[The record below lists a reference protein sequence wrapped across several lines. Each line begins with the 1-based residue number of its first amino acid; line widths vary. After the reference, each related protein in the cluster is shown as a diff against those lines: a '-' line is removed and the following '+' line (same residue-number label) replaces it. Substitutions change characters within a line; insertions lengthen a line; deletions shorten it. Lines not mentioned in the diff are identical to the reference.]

1 MSEKYFTV
9 DARAMLTWGRD
20 SIKDHTTAV
29 LELVKNSYDAGA
41 KIVEVVIFAGS
52 ENKAERM
59 IRIADDGSGM
69 TAAQL
74 ETNWLRIG
82 FSEKLES
89 KKGRFGRRKTGEKGV
104 GRISA
109 DRLGSKLQLKS
120 QARNSSATGLEV
132 DWTEFDQGGR
142 ALSEIPIPFL
152 VNPTFDICRPSV
164 FDKKK
169 KVFLATAPRPNS
181 RNQTGTELTITDLR
195 HKWSANDIAEL
206 RHELSV
212 LTPPFEPVI
221 DFQIRVQNDLDSDL
235 NGVLLSPFYETAEI
249 EGDFSYSGNGTVTY
263 RIKDRDEK
271 GRVRKAKTIETNWAE
286 FVHAPIPSQDDGG
299 DVDGVDGDSEVTP
312 TCGPLDV
319 KLLFYPR
326 DEQTLRGTE
335 LSLKQLKEF
344 LDTNVG
350 VKVYR
355 DNVRVMPYGSVE
367 RPEGDWL
374 GLGERKARSPA
385 GAARKKDFRVGPNQI
400 VGAVFLTRD
409 RNPGLIDT
417 SGREGLVHSDAFI
430 ELKSFLLSGCFPTI
444 EARYHEIFTARRKED
459 DDPSP
464 RETIRE
470 VNEGLTELTKSLNT
484 VGTELPKRAS
494 QKIEVLRN
502 QIKASRDRLQR
513 LQRSSEEL
521 ASQATIYRGLATL
534 GITAA
539 TFGHETEIALQSC
552 LTSVDVAYRLL
563 RGKPTVSEDAIKEL
577 AKAIEFG
584 KRISAWGAF
593 TLKRVRRDK
602 RQKRSED
609 VTKLIT
615 ELVDGLKEAFDA
627 STITLRSR
635 FQAVEGETF
644 PMDVESVAL
653 NLLTNAYYFA
663 KQNRKERHVSI
674 TLRNARRLGEKGFE
688 LAVGDSGPGVR
699 QEMRNQI
706 WEPLF
711 STKVDAAGRP
721 FGTGL
726 GLSIIDS
733 VVKDMGGVRT
743 VDMDPELKGA
753 RFTVWLK
760 LG

>member
-1 MSEKYFTV
+1 MPEKHFTV

-41 KIVEVVIFAGS
+41 TIVEVRVLAAS
-52 ENKAERM
+52 QSSADRM
-59 IRIADDGSGM
+59 IRISDDGVGM
-69 TAAQL
+69 TAENL
-74 ETNWLRIG
+74 EKNWLRLG
-82 FSEKLES
+82 YSEKLKS
-89 KKGRFGRRKTGEKGV
+89 KKARFGRRKTGEKGI

-109 DRLGSKLQLKS
+109 DRLGSQLELKT
-120 QARNSSATGLEV
+120 QAKNTTATGLKV
-132 DWTEFDQGGR
+132 DWSKFDEGGK
-142 ALSEIPIPFL
+142 AISEIPIPFL
-152 VNPTFDICRPSV
+152 PNPTFNICRPSV

-169 KVFLATAPRPNS
+169 KTFREPPAPRPNS
-181 RNQTGTELTITDLR
+181 RTCTGTELTIRDLR
-195 HKWSANDIAEL
+195 HVWTANDVNDL
-206 RHELSV
+206 RHELAL
-212 LTPPFEPVI
+212 LTPPFEPVV
-221 DFQIRVQNDLDSDL
+221 DFQIRIDNDLDPNL
-235 NGVLLSPFYETAEI
+235 NGVLISPFYETAEI
-249 EGDFSYSGNGTVTY
+249 EGEFSYTGNGTVTY

-271 GRVRKAKTIETNWAE
+271 GRVRKAKTIETSWTE
-286 FVHAPIPSQDDGG
+286 FVHAPVPKKDQNDNGDEDDE
-299 DVDGVDGDSEVTP
+299 DVSP
-312 TCGPLDV
+312 TCGPFEV

-326 DEQTLRGTE
+326 TDETLRGTE
-335 LSLKQLKEF
+335 LSLTQLKDF

-355 DNVRVMPYGSVE
+355 DNIRVMPYGSVE

-374 GLGERKARSPA
+374 GLGNRKARSPA
-385 GAARKKDFRVGPNQI
+385 GPARKKDFRVSPNQI

-409 RNPGLIDT
+409 GNPGLIDT
-417 SGREGLVHSDAFI
+417 SGREGLVHSDPFI

-444 EARYHEIFTARRKED
+444 EARYHEMFTARRHED
-459 DDPSP
+459 EDPSP

-484 VGTELPKRAS
+484 VGSELPKRAS
-494 QKIEVLRN
+494 RKIEALRS
-502 QIKASRDRLQR
+502 QINSSRERLQR
-513 LQRSSEEL
+513 LQKSSEEL

-539 TFGHETEIALQSC
+539 TFGHETEISLQSC
-552 LTSVDVAYRLL
+552 LTSIEVAYRLL
-563 RGKPTVSEDAIKEL
+563 RKKPAVSADAIEEL
-577 AKAIEFG
+577 AKAIDYG

-602 RQKRSED
+602 RQKRSEN
-609 VTKLIT
+609 VTRLIT
-615 ELVDGLKEAFDA
+615 ELVDGLKGVFDA
-627 STITLRSR
+627 SGIVIHPQYQS
-635 FQAVEGETF
+635 VEGETF

-663 KQNRKERHVSI
+663 KQNRRERNVSI
-674 TLRNARRLGEKGFE
+674 TLRNARRLNEKGFE
-688 LAVGDSGPGVR
+688 LIVGDSGPGIR
-699 QEMRNQI
+699 KDLRNQI

-711 STKVDAAGRP
+711 STKVDASGRP

-733 VVKDMGGVRT
+733 VVKDMGGVRS
-743 VDMDPELKGA
+743 VDSDPELKGA

-760 LG
+760 LE